1 MPLPSRHRAAPVTA
15 RAGAAFRRP
24 AGARPLVLGHRGARQ
39 RAPENT
45 LAAFALAL
53 DEGADGIEL
62 DVRLDGS
69 GDVVVLHDRT
79 LTRVSAGRDP
89 RDVETLGS
97 AALGAVDVGDGQRVP
112 RLAEVLEWAARR
124 GALVNVELKQD
135 VSDRALLVAR
145 VAALLRAAPG
155 ALPPV
160 LCSSFH
166 PGIVRGI
173 ARRLPAVPAA
183 LLVEAPP
190 PAVARSAFWRALGA
204 RGLNPAARAI
214 TPALAAAVRARGDLV
229 FVWTVNDGE
238 RARAL
243 ARLGVDGLITDD
255 PRGLLAALG

>member
-1 MPLPSRHRAAPVTA
+1 MPLPSLRRTAPAPGLVDA
-15 RAGAAFRRP
+15 DFCRRK
-24 AGARPLVLGHRGARQ
+24 GARPLVLGHRGARQ

-53 DEGADGIEL
+53 DEGADGVEL

-79 LTRVSAGRDP
+79 LTRVSAGGDP
-89 RDVETLGS
+89 RDVETLSS
-97 AALGAVDVGDGQRVP
+97 AELGAVDLADGQRVP
-112 RLAEVLEWAARR
+112 RLAEVLAWAARR

-145 VAALLRAAPG
+145 VSALLRAASSARPR
-155 ALPPV
+155 V

-166 PGIVRGI
+166 PGMVQRI

-183 LLVEAPP
+183 LLVENPTPGAI
-190 PAVARSAFWRALGA
+190 RSAYWRALGA
-204 RGLNPAARAI
+204 RGLNPAARAT
-214 TPALAAAVRARGDLV
+214 TPALVAAVQARGDRV
-229 FVWTVNDGE
+229 CVWTVNDGE

-243 ARLGVDGLITDD
+243 AGLGVDGLITDD
-255 PRGLLAALG
+255 PRGVLAALD